1 MTAWVGVVGAAVLAS
16 AFTIAPAGYADELEE
31 PGTTEP
37 TIEPTPT
44 TGSTPTDETPDPEA
58 STDATVDPEVKGSAA
73 EQAIEDPDAVAEDDV
88 ETQVEPIFGTRKVR
102 VGVQLEDGSFDPSGP
117 TTLGT
122 TIRLS
127 ETGPSGDSTSECTTT
142 EEGPE
147 GSSFCDLGPLGSGYT
162 VEPGNTLTITQLT
175 VNDGLEIIDG
185 TESVGPCEEGQCEDV
200 TLLLTDGLT
209 SDDDDDNDGSDGDD
223 DESDSNES
231 DSDDKSKHGVLPNVG
246 PPDNQLLGY
255 GAALIAGGS
264 LLVAGARPRPRRKHV
279 LID

>member
-16 AFTIAPAGYADELEE
+16 AFTIAPAGYTDELEE
-31 PGTTEP
+31 PGSITEPTTEP
-37 TIEPTPT
+37 TAPTDEPT
-44 TGSTPTDETPDPEA
+44 TPTDETPDPEG
-58 STDATVDPEVKGSAA
+58 STYPTGDPTEQRSVTGQAVEEPNDAA
-73 EQAIEDPDAVAEDDV
+73 EEDV
-88 ETQVEPIFGTRKVR
+88 ETQVEPIFGDRKVR

-147 GSSFCDLGPLGSGYT
+147 GSSFCDLGPLGTGYL
-162 VEPGNTLTITQLT
+162 VDPGNSLTVTQLT

-185 TESVGPCEEGQCEDV
+185 TESVGPCEEGQCGDV
-200 TLLLTDGLT
+200 TLLLTDGLA
-209 SDDDDDNDGSDGDD
+209 SDHDDDGSDGDD
-223 DESDSNES
+223 DESDES
-231 DSDDKSKHGVLPNVG
+231 DSDDKSKEGVLPNVG
-246 PPDNQLLGY
+246 APDNQLLGY